1 MRKETIEVGGKY
13 YCPIADTDDLEYLAA
28 LGWNI
33 QTIIMPDGTNKVVL
47 ELDVDRTSKKIN
59 NN

>member
-1 MRKETIEVGGKY
+1 MRKETIEVDEKY

-33 QTIIMPDGTNKVVL
+33 QTIKMPDGTNKVAIEL
-47 ELDVDRTSKKIN
+47 EGDRTAKKIN